1 MGESETEIIP
11 VAKNQSIV
19 PTQKKMALDLMTVGE
34 KEKRIAENKN
44 RLEENYRKQELI
56 DNEFVYFEK
65 CPVRYVI
72 TKDDNGNELKG
83 YKDKNR
89 STPEEHF
96 NTLNKLTATQDILLS
111 ENIVSSAVSA
121 QSRSQKNDCSV
132 NIVNQVLA
140 DYEPKDSIEAKLCL
154 QAHTLYTQGMQYL
167 SRAENS
173 NMLSQSDFY
182 MKNAIKLLRLHNETV
197 EALNRHRR
205 GCTQKILIQH
215 VQVNDGGKAIVG
227 GILEGGGVNKK

>member
-1 MGESETEIIP
+1 MDESETEIVPITKKQP
-11 VAKNQSIV
+11 IV
-19 PTQKKMALDLMTVGE
+19 PTQKKISFDFITVE
-34 KEKRIAENKN
+34 EREKRIAENKK
-44 RLEENYRKQELI
+44 RLDENYRKQELI

-83 YKDKNR
+83 YKDKNK

-96 NTLNKLTATQDILLS
+96 NNLNKLTATQDILLS
-111 ENIVSSAVSA
+111 ENIVSCAVSA
-121 QSRSQKNDCSV
+121 QPRNHKNDHSV

-140 DYEPKDSIEAKLCL
+140 DYEPRDSIEAKLCL
-154 QAHTLYTQGMQYL
+154 QAHTLYIQGMQYL
-167 SRAENS
+167 SKAENS
-173 NMLSQSDFY
+173 NILLQSDFY
-182 MKNAIKLLRLHNETV
+182 MKNAIKLLRLHNETI

-227 GILEGGGVNKK
+227 GVFEGGGVNKK

>member
-1 MGESETEIIP
+1 MDESGTEIIP
-11 VAKNQSIV
+11 TTKQQPIV
-19 PTQKKMALDLMTVGE
+19 STQKKISFDLMTVE
-34 KEKRIAENKN
+34 EREKRIVEIKKK
-44 RLEENYRKQELI
+44 LDENYREQELI
-56 DNEFVYFEK
+56 DNEFVHFEK

-72 TKDDNGNELKG
+72 TEDDNGNEIKG

-111 ENIVSSAVSA
+111 NNIVCNAVAA
-121 QSRSQKNDCSV
+121 QPRNQKNDHSV

-154 QAHTLYTQGMQYL
+154 QAHTLHAQGMQYL
-167 SRAENS
+167 SKAENS
-173 NMLSQSDFY
+173 NTLPQSDFY
-182 MKNAIKLLRLHNETV
+182 MKNALKLLKLHNETV

-205 GCTQKILIQH
+205 GGTQRVLVQH
-215 VQVNDGGKAIVG
+215 VQVNDGGKAVVG
-227 GILEGGGVNKK
+227 GVFEGGG